1 MRVATVVTILTVVT
15 VASTSIAPRATAAHA
30 PSEPSRLLVALDEG
44 DGSVLWRAA
53 PHGDTG
59 GHLDAKFVTH
69 SLVIAEEFVCH
80 SGERRYEPGDVSVV
94 AFDARTGH
102 ERWRVPDV
110 ELSAAAFGRIAPP
123 APDVLTIPVT
133 STVTGT
139 PRLVDLDRG
148 TDAGPISGQPVAGS
162 PDLLLVTALDAFSA
176 AASTRGIVTAI
187 DRRTGAA
194 RWTRN
199 LGANLFSIDA
209 NASAVAVAAGPIP
222 DPGTDLGQV
231 GGVEVLD
238 PATGTRRWAAALM
251 PAYGVD
257 LATGHVVF
265 QNLDRLRAVDVST
278 GQPAWDIAVRGLLDK
293 APSSR
298 DTLLALQGADAPNAG
313 VIVSAFDARSG
324 AARWSHTASAE
335 LLNPGLANDRVVTV
349 GTRSHIVAYDTVHG
363 RRRWA
368 RPTPA
373 RSEGVVAA
381 ANRVYISG
389 GCTVSND

>member
-1 MRVATVVTILTVVT
+1 
-15 VASTSIAPRATAAHA
+15 
-30 PSEPSRLLVALDEG
+30 
-44 DGSVLWRAA
+44 LWRAA

-209 NASAVAVAAGPIP
+209 NASAVAVAPAPTSARSVAWRCWIRRRERAAG
-222 DPGTDLGQV
+222 
-231 GGVEVLD
+231 
-238 PATGTRRWAAALM
+238 
-251 PAYGVD
+251 
-257 LATGHVVF
+257 
-265 QNLDRLRAVDVST
+265 RLR
-278 GQPAWDIAVRGLLDK
+278 
-293 APSSR
+293 
-298 DTLLALQGADAPNAG
+298 
-313 VIVSAFDARSG
+313 
-324 AARWSHTASAE
+324 
-335 LLNPGLANDRVVTV
+335 
-349 GTRSHIVAYDTVHG
+349 
-363 RRRWA
+363 
-368 RPTPA
+368 
-373 RSEGVVAA
+373 
-381 ANRVYISG
+381 
-389 GCTVSND
+389 